1 LCDMVGVVTAIIF
14 SVATLFRVAQQIPPG
29 WVITTPKGFKNLKV

>member
-1 LCDMVGVVTAIIF
+1 MFYMGLCDMVGVVTAIIF

-29 WVITTPKGFKNLKV
+29 